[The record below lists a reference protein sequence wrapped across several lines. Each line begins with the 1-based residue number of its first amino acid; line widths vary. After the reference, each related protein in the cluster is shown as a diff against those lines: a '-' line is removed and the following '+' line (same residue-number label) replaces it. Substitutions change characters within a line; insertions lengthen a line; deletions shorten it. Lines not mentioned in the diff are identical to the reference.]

1 MKCNWK
7 KKKKNQLQEG
17 CNESSNSKSLV
28 LRYGSNNHGSASTIC
43 TNKCYINGKLIKIIK
58 HEKSDLASE
67 KKVAMVGDQI
77 IKYTRGH
84 EDLSSKQR
92 MVKIIMYSVSTTEDI
107 LN

>member
-1 MKCNWK
+1 
-7 KKKKNQLQEG
+7 
-17 CNESSNSKSLV
+17 
-28 LRYGSNNHGSASTIC
+28 
-43 TNKCYINGKLIKIIK
+43 
-58 HEKSDLASE
+58 
-67 KKVAMVGDQI
+67 MVGDQI

>member
-1 MKCNWK
+1 MKYNW

-17 CNESSNSKSLV
+17 CNESSNSKSPV
-28 LRYGSNNHGSASTIC
+28 LRYDSNNHGSASAIC
-43 TNKCYINGKLIKIIK
+43 TNKCYINGKLIK